1 MDRGNVGEGIV
12 FMVVGTAWFLLR
24 KRIAAY
30 QVYIITEKFRVLPIR
45 DKEGQIRGMEV
56 IGTLFCSL
64 LFFAGAVIVALHTLL
79 A

>member
-1 MDRGNVGEGIV
+1 V
-12 FMVVGTAWFLLR
+12 FMVVGAVWFLLR
-24 KRIAAY
+24 RRIAAY
-30 QVYIITEKFRVLPIR
+30 QVYIITEKFRVLPVR
-45 DKEGQIRGMEV
+45 DKSEQVRGMEV

>member
-1 MDRGNVGEGIV
+1 
-12 FMVVGTAWFLLR
+12 MVVGAVWFLLR
-24 KRIAAY
+24 RRIAAY
-30 QVYIITEKFRVLPIR
+30 QVYIITEKFRVLPVR
-45 DKEGQIRGMEV
+45 DKSEQVRGMEV